1 MKIQILGK
9 YYNLKLVQVSATKTR
24 PSYNLNNDF
33 VEVEVWNPENYEKH
47 LEYLYT
53 NIFYEYIVDELKK
66 IKNELGVQYNNFK
79 MKHNQKMP
87 VKINFNNI
95 KSINIETTKICNSC
109 GLNMKLCQNK
119 HSGQYFY
126 VCRNSHY
133 ASANMHND
141 KDGIEILINPKFL
154 CSQNLEKIKCDLY
167 SNLIQIKFN
176 YNSVPYWKELLK
188 YCPNYFEQYKID
200 QKTKS
205 AIKKNLRLA
214 LDEIIK
220 DNSNNND
227 VDYEKMKNDILK
239 IIES

>member
-1 MKIQILGK
+1 M
-9 YYNLKLVQVSATKTR
+9 
-24 PSYNLNNDF
+24 
-33 VEVEVWNPENYEKH
+33 
-47 LEYLYT
+47 
-53 NIFYEYIVDELKK
+53 
-66 IKNELGVQYNNFK
+66 
-79 MKHNQKMP
+79 
-87 VKINFNNI
+87 
-95 KSINIETTKICNSC
+95 
-109 GLNMKLCQNK
+109 
-119 HSGQYFY
+119 
-126 VCRNSHY
+126 
-133 ASANMHND
+133 
-141 KDGIEILINPKFL
+141 